1 MRTHR
6 RARSPRGAG
15 EILAEEIIEAA
26 GELLVENG
34 DDSAMS
40 IRAVATRVGV
50 TPPSIYLHFADKDAL
65 LDAVCARYFER
76 LDDELAAA
84 GADVDDPLERVLRL
98 GLVYVRFALATPV
111 LYRVAFRNRA
121 EGSAPSKVDE
131 VLAASA
137 HTRFVGTVAELA
149 EEGLFRPEEVEDV
162 VLELW
167 AAAHGVV
174 SLMMAKG
181 GLDWGDDLERAESV
195 LKAVCLG
202 RALLTRR
209 PGCADLHVARD
220 WLRDLPADIAPTQDN
235 DNLVKG
241 R

>member
-1 MRTHR
+1 M
-6 RARSPRGAG
+6 
-15 EILAEEIIEAA
+15 
-26 GELLVENG
+26 
-34 DDSAMS
+34 
-40 IRAVATRVGV
+40 
-50 TPPSIYLHFADKDAL
+50 
-65 LDAVCARYFER
+65 
-76 LDDELAAA
+76 
-84 GADVDDPLERVLRL
+84 LRL
-98 GLVYVRFALATPV
+98 GLAYVRFALATPV

-235 DNLVKG
+235 DNSVKG